1 MMAVTTG
8 VVFATVAVGVALI
21 LTRLLRNGRLREK
34 YAAIWILIG
43 TAILV
48 LAAFPGL
55 LVAVSRWFGVQV
67 PSNLLFFLAILLL
80 LAVCLHLSLELSKL
94 EDETRILA
102 EEVAILR
109 LELEAPHSRRDRQ
122 APDGPGE

>member
-1 MMAVTTG
+1 MIATTTG
-8 VVFATVAVGVALI
+8 VVFATVAVAVAAI
-21 LTRLLRNGRLREK
+21 LARLLRGGRLREK
-34 YAAIWILIG
+34 YAGIWILIG

-55 LVAVSRWFGVQV
+55 LVTVSRWFGVQV

-80 LAVCLHLSLELSKL
+80 LAVCLHLSLELSGL

-109 LELEAPHSRRDRQ
+109 LDLERTGRSE
-122 APDGPGE
+122 GPPMLQGGP